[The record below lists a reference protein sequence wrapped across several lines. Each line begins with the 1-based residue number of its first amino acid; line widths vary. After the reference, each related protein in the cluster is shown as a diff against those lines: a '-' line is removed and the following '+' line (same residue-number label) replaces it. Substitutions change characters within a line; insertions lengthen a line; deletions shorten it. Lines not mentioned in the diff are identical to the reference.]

1 MPIDTLADTSARN
14 MRRNPYAPVE
24 GLYPVLGTGPLV
36 RLWRWRTEITLLL
49 LAAAAVTVMT
59 AAAGHGLWWAPF
71 ALAGSVSVPATLPAG
86 RKWIGHHF
94 WCLFSRHR
102 LQRVC
107 RETSMHTRKGR
118 IPLILWISPTDVGER
133 AFILLRAGI
142 CAEDFE
148 AFAGEIAAAC
158 CATSVRVERDPRR
171 AQFVTVEIMRRGV
184 VLGAG
189 TWGDAVPGAG
199 LPVEKLAG

>member
-1 MPIDTLADTSARN
+1 MSMRN
-14 MRRNPYAPVE
+14 LRHNPYGRAE
-24 GLYPVLGTGPLV
+24 GQERADQGTGMVAL
-36 RLWRWRTEITLLL
+36 LWRWRTEFVLLGMAVGAAFL
-49 LAAAAVTVMT
+49 IAAAM
-59 AAAGHGLWWAPF
+59 GQGLWWAPA
-71 ALAGSVSVPATLPAG
+71 ALAGTVSVPATIPVG
-86 RKWIGHHF
+86 RKWIRGHF

-107 RETSMHTRKGR
+107 LETPMHTRKGR
-118 IPLILWISPTDVGER
+118 IPLVLWIAPADFGER

-158 CATSVRVERDPRR
+158 CASSVRVVRHDR
-171 AQFVTVEIMRRGV
+171 AQFVTVEIVRRGV

-189 TWGDAVPGAG
+189 TWGDGEAGAG
-199 LPVEKLAG
+199 RPLEKLAG

>member
-1 MPIDTLADTSARN
+1 MSMRN

-24 GLYPVLGTGPLV
+24 EAYPVPGAGSLV
-36 RLWRWRTEITLLL
+36 VLWRWRTE
-49 LAAAAVTVMT
+49 LALAALVAAAGFVIAAAV
-59 AAAGHGLWWAPF
+59 GQGLWWAPI
-71 ALAGSVSVPATLPAG
+71 ALAGSVSVPATVPVG
-86 RKWIGHHF
+86 RKWIRRHF

-107 RETSMHTRKGR
+107 LETSMHTRKNR
-118 IPLILWISPTDVGER
+118 IPLILWITPTELGER

-158 CATSVRVERDPRR
+158 CAASVRVRRHPGR
-171 AQFVTVEIMRRGV
+171 AQFVTVEIVRRGV

-189 TWGDAVPGAG
+189 TWGDDGEPGAG
-199 LPVEKLAG
+199 RPLEKLAG

>member
-1 MPIDTLADTSARN
+1 
-14 MRRNPYAPVE
+14 MRRNPYVLDDLRP
-24 GLYPVLGTGPLV
+24 GLGTGLV
-36 RLWRWRTEITLLL
+36 VVLWRWRTEIVLFA
-49 LAAAAVTVMT
+49 LAAAAVVVM
-59 AAAGHGLWWAPF
+59 AGAAGKGLWWAPI

-86 RKWIGHHF
+86 RKWIARHF

-107 RETSMHTRKGR
+107 LETSMHTRKGR
-118 IPLILWISPTDVGER
+118 IPLVLWITPTDLGER

-158 CATSVRVERDPRR
+158 YATAVQVERHPRR
-171 AQFVTVEIMRRGV
+171 AQFVTVEILRRGV

-189 TWGDAVPGAG
+189 TWGDGTPDAG
-199 LPVEKLAG
+199 QPVEKLAG